1 MKKRL
6 ILITVLL
13 VAFVPAILGVVKT
26 LFDQPKSKIAPQCI
40 IEKIENYEIKDAS
53 YNLTKLDGMMK
64 KYEIQVNGLLTFYL
78 DGEKI
83 ENNEEHFFHT
93 SNEEFFNNLKEHSD
107 QYGLYEVNFK
117 INNESNEMMFDIDWK
132 LDSERHAVIET
143 DFTVEGRSVDA
154 KKEEQSGLV
163 VLIDNPDMSEE
174 QVIDLLISSGLKT
187 IYYTHDN
194 IDSCQEIY
202 FTSKQ
207 QDDVIEPQREAVGE
221 AD

>member
-1 MKKRL
+1 
-6 ILITVLL
+6 
-13 VAFVPAILGVVKT
+13 
-26 LFDQPKSKIAPQCI
+26 
-40 IEKIENYEIKDAS
+40 
-53 YNLTKLDGMMK
+53 
-64 KYEIQVNGLLTFYL
+64 
-78 DGEKI
+78 
-83 ENNEEHFFHT
+83 
-93 SNEEFFNNLKEHSD
+93 
-107 QYGLYEVNFK
+107 
-117 INNESNEMMFDIDWK
+117 MFDIDWK

>member
-1 MKKRL
+1 MKKIIL
-6 ILITVLL
+6 LITTFLT
-13 VAFVPAILGVVKT
+13 AFVLVILGIVGT
-26 LFDQPKSKIAPQCI
+26 LSVRSKSETDSQCT

-53 YNLTKLDGMMK
+53 YHFTKLDGMIK
-64 KYEIQVNGLLTFYL
+64 KYEIQVKGLLTFYL

-174 QVIDLLISSGLKT
+174 QVKNLLISDGLKLT
-187 IYYTHDN
+187 YQTESGADIHN
-194 IDSCQEIY
+194 NEIHI
-202 FTSKQ
+202 K
-207 QDDVIEPQREAVGE
+207 
-221 AD
+221 